1 MKTLTTYKLMQIL
14 LKEDMQLMYEAYKIN
29 LLEEALISKHIN
41 CMLDAY
47 SFDELECEYSEWV
60 RLSNTEIH
68 ISNPQQFMQKLDT
81 RLRYVR
87 DVELEETVIE
97 TWEKL

>member
-1 MKTLTTYKLMQIL
+1 MQIL

-29 LLEEALISKHIN
+29 LLEEALLSKHIN

-47 SFDELECEYSEWV
+47 SFDEMESEYSEWV
-60 RLSNTEIH
+60 RLSNTKIY
-68 ISNPQQFMQKLDT
+68 ISNPQQFMQKLDM
-81 RLRYVR
+81 RLRYVSDR
-87 DVELEETVIE
+87 ELEKTVIE